1 MNQSTQ
7 TIANLDI
14 RGVIFDMDGL
24 LLNTEALYI
33 KAWVPVGERMGI
45 PITAEVAQSTV
56 GHCARATEEIF
67 QRHYGDAFTLER
79 SIPVI
84 RQWITD
90 YVAAYGLE
98 VKPGV
103 RELTELLRSLSIP
116 MAIGSSNI
124 QRNVEMYLEEAKLSS
139 YFDTIVTADLVE
151 RAKPAPDIFLKAAEN
166 LGLAPAQCLVFE
178 DSPIGVEAAHAAGC
192 NVIVVPDLM
201 PPCELT
207 RSRVL
212 QVMGSL
218 EEAQSLFIKGTTQ

>member
-1 MNQSTQ
+1 MNQAAQ
-7 TIANLDI
+7 TIKNLDI
-14 RGVIFDMDGL
+14 RGVIFDVDGL
-24 LLNTEALYI
+24 LFDTEAMYI
-33 KAWVPVGERMGI
+33 KAWVPVGESMGV
-45 PITAEVAQSTV
+45 PITAEVARSTV
-56 GHCARATEEIF
+56 GHSAKATEAIF
-67 QRHYGDAFTLER
+67 QEHYGKAFTLER
-79 SIPVI
+79 SIPLV

-90 YVAAYGLE
+90 YVAAQGLA

-103 RELTELLRSLSIP
+103 RELTELLRSRAIP

-151 RAKPAPDIFLKAAEN
+151 RAKPAPDIFLQAAKN
-166 LGLAPAQCLVFE
+166 LGLSPAQCLVFE
-178 DSPIGVEAAHAAGC
+178 DSPIGVEAAHLAGC

-201 PPCELT
+201 EPCELT

-218 EEAQSLFIKGTTQ
+218 EEAKSLFIS